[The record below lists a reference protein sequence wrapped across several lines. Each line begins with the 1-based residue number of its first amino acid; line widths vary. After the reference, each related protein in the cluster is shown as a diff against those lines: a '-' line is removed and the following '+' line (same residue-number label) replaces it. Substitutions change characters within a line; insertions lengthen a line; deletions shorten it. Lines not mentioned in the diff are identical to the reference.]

1 MLAALTFIL
10 AAAVGQ
16 TGKAAIPFG
25 PNAGFWRFTTP
36 EPPITFSC
44 RLVRKDNSLT
54 GSCLGGGFK
63 SGGVAYGLV
72 DGSEIHVSIY
82 FERLDKSEV
91 SYDFVGVIDDDTIYG
106 TMLTTD
112 GDKGRFEARPGVI
125 PPDAPAPL
133 VQ

>member
-1 MLAALTFIL
+1 M
-10 AAAVGQ
+10 
-16 TGKAAIPFG
+16 
-25 PNAGFWRFTTP
+25 
-36 EPPITFSC
+36 
-44 RLVRKDNSLT
+44 
-54 GSCLGGGFK
+54 GGGFK